1 MADLTVTITEAVTL
15 NSSNRGSTNSV
26 TTAGINDVFERI
38 VLCTFG
44 QETTVAR
51 FAAAPYTDPV
61 AIDLDL
67 VKYVRVTNL
76 DDTEKLLLAVVTTT
90 STSTVRLLPRGSF
103 ILTTG
108 NEVIRGEEDTTPSF
122 ATLENLASLII
133 KPVSASVSSRV
144 SVFVASE

>member
-1 MADLTVTITEAVTL
+1 MATLTTSVIESVTL
-15 NSSNRGSTNSV
+15 NGALRGNTNSV
-26 TTAGINDVFERI
+26 TTTGINDVFERI
-38 VLCTFG
+38 VLCTFA

-51 FAAAPYTDPV
+51 FAVAPYTDPV

-76 DDTEKLLLAVVTTT
+76 DETEKLLLAVVTTA
-90 STSTVRLLPRGSF
+90 STSTVRLLPGGSF

-108 NEVIRGEEDTTPSF
+108 NEVIRGEEDAVPSF
-122 ATLENLASLII
+122 ATLENLSALII

-144 SVFVASE
+144 GVFVASE

>member
-1 MADLTVTITEAVTL
+1 MADLSVQVTESVTL
-15 NSSNRGSTNSV
+15 NGALRGGTNTV
-26 TTAGINDVFERI
+26 TTTGINDVFERI

-44 QETTVAR
+44 QETTIAR
-51 FAAAPYTDPV
+51 FAATPYTDPV

-76 DDTEKLLLAVVTTT
+76 DETEKLLLAVVTTA
-90 STSTVRLLPRGSF
+90 STSTVRLLPGGSF

-108 NEVIRGEEDTTPSF
+108 NEVIRGEEDAVPSF
-122 ATLENLASLII
+122 ATLENLAALII
-133 KPVSASVSSRV
+133 KPVSVSVSSRV

>member
-1 MADLTVTITEAVTL
+1 MADLTTTVIESVVLNGAV
-15 NSSNRGSTNSV
+15 RGNTNVV
-26 TTAGINDVFERI
+26 TTSGINDVFERI
-38 VLCTFG
+38 VLCTHS

-51 FAAAPYTDPV
+51 FAVAPYTDPV

-76 DDTEKLLLAVVTTT
+76 DEDEKLLLAVVTTA
-90 STSTVRLLPRGSF
+90 STSTVRLLPGGSF

-108 NEVIRGEEDTTPSF
+108 NEVIRGEEDAVPSF